1 MYQPRGVGLIHTQH
15 KPGKA
20 HYTHAS
26 WEGRKDYLLKKA
38 LKSSAGTV
46 AATRRERP
54 VCTDFRLVSRSG
66 TYAGAVTEPQ
76 PPTGRSTAA
85 QPVPPTGK
93 PVKTAAFFDLDK
105 TVIAKS
111 STLAFSKPFFE
122 QGLINRRAVLK
133 SAYAQFLFLMSGADH
148 DQMDRMRSYLTNM
161 CTGWDVEQVKSIVGE
176 TLHDIVNPLVFAEA
190 ADLIADHKLCGRDV
204 VIVSASGEEIV
215 APIARALGATHAM
228 ATRMV
233 VEDGRYTGEIAF
245 YCYGDGKAEAIRQL
259 AAREGY
265 ALEHCYAYSDSITDL
280 PMLEIVGH
288 PTVVNPDR
296 ALRKEAAARGWP
308 VLTFSRP
315 VSLRDRI
322 PAPSGAAMATT
333 AAVGVSAL
341 AAGALTYSL
350 LRRFAF

>member
-1 MYQPRGVGLIHTQH
+1 ML
-15 KPGKA
+15 
-20 HYTHAS
+20 
-26 WEGRKDYLLKKA
+26 
-38 LKSSAGTV
+38 GTV
-46 AATRRERP
+46 TASDPA
-54 VCTDFRLVSRSG
+54 SG
-66 TYAGAVTEPQ
+66 GTAVPQ
-76 PPTGRSTAA
+76 GGTPA
-85 QPVPPTGK
+85 GK
-93 PVKTAAFFDLDK
+93 PIRTAAFFDLDK

-111 STLAFSKPFFE
+111 STLAFSKPFFD

-133 SAYAQFLFLMSGADH
+133 STYAQFLFLMSGADH
-148 DQMDRMRSYLTNM
+148 DQMDRMRSYVTNM

-176 TLHDIVNPLVFAEA
+176 TLHDIVDPLVFAEA
-190 ADLIADHKLCGRDV
+190 AELIADHKLCGRDV
-204 VIVSASGEEIV
+204 VVVSASGEEIV

-245 YCYGDGKAEAIRQL
+245 YCYGEGKVEAIRQL

-265 ALEHCYAYSDSITDL
+265 ALDYCYAYSDSVTDL
-280 PMLEIVGH
+280 PMLEEVGH
-288 PTVVNPDR
+288 PTVVNADR
-296 ALRKEAAARGWP
+296 SLRKEAAARGWP
-308 VLTFSRP
+308 MLTFSNP

-322 PAPSGAAMATT
+322 PAPSGAAVATT

>member
-1 MYQPRGVGLIHTQH
+1 VT
-15 KPGKA
+15 
-20 HYTHAS
+20 AS
-26 WEGRKDYLLKKA
+26 AQDAGESVLPQSG
-38 LKSSAGTV
+38 SA
-46 AATRRERP
+46 RRLP
-54 VCTDFRLVSRSG
+54 VRS
-66 TYAGAVTEPQ
+66 
-76 PPTGRSTAA
+76 
-85 QPVPPTGK
+85 
-93 PVKTAAFFDLDK
+93 AAFFDLDK

-111 STLAFSKPFFE
+111 STLAFSKPFFD

-133 SAYAQFLFLMSGADH
+133 STYAQFMFLMSGADH

-176 TLHDIVNPLVFAEA
+176 TLHDIVDPLVFAEA
-190 ADLIADHKLCGRDV
+190 ADLIADHKLCGRDIV
-204 VIVSASGEEIV
+204 VVSASGEEIV

-245 YCYGDGKAEAIRQL
+245 YCYGQGKAEAIRAL

-280 PMLEIVGH
+280 PMLETVGH

-296 ALRKEAAARGWP
+296 TLRKESVARDWP
-308 VLTFSRP
+308 VLTFSKP

-322 PAPSGAAMATT
+322 PAPTGAAVATT
-333 AAVGVSAL
+333 AAVGMSAL